1 MDKIVSFVTA
11 NSSTVLWVLVLAAA
25 LAIAAYAAIRLGYKK
40 QVAAMAYRF
49 VCSAENQIKGTKMGQ
64 ERKAQVLA
72 WLHDCLPFPVTLF
85 VTEAD
90 LDRIIESAV
99 AKMKEAL
106 LDVADGDENTET
118 TEAAALT
125 GEDKT
130 K

>member
-1 MDKIVSFVTA
+1 MEKIISFVTA
-11 NSSTVLWVLVLAAA
+11 NSSTILWVLVLAAA
-25 LAIAAYAAIRLGYKK
+25 LVVAALAAIRLGYKK

-64 ERKAQVLA
+64 ERKAQVLE

-85 VTEAD
+85 ITEDD
-90 LDRIIESAV
+90 LDRMIESAV

-106 LDVADGDENTET
+106 LDAASDENAET
-118 TEAAALT
+118 TNTAAQS
-125 GEDKT
+125 GEVKT